1 MKVSRVGSGYNYNHK
16 IAHRADFHKANPM
29 TADSFTKNIPA
40 NPSFGDGWKVN
51 KKAFNVFR
59 SSENELKYL
68 GEVFRTAGEIEINEA
83 CRQKY
88 QGFFNDY
95 SSQARYELTKYIDKA
110 KNKMTKLDNDI
121 SVIQKRLKNG
131 DIGINNAKETLNND
145 FISKINREQSGFP
158 AGKMPKGILIIN
170 DGEEKNSKN
179 LVKWLVENAS
189 VNYDKIAAGYDDNY
203 FISEL
208 KSKLEHNKKM
218 YEYTGMRSLLEVS
231 GMYSIFY
238 ADSMFDHQK
247 ARNGYIELTKNV
259 ADEYKTTILY
269 QAPEYAKQVNSKLL
283 SKDNFETAIHLKD
296 GERDDDRQKLQKLE
310 SEKSKMESNSQK
322 LNNYIWYEYD
332 YYDDSDDDDKDPR
345 DDWRDRM

>member
-110 KNKMTKLDNDI
+110 KIK
-121 SVIQKRLKNG
+121 
-131 DIGINNAKETLNND
+131 
-145 FISKINREQSGFP
+145 
-158 AGKMPKGILIIN
+158 
-170 DGEEKNSKN
+170 
-179 LVKWLVENAS
+179 
-189 VNYDKIAAGYDDNY
+189 
-203 FISEL
+203 
-208 KSKLEHNKKM
+208 
-218 YEYTGMRSLLEVS
+218 
-231 GMYSIFY
+231 
-238 ADSMFDHQK
+238 
-247 ARNGYIELTKNV
+247 
-259 ADEYKTTILY
+259 
-269 QAPEYAKQVNSKLL
+269 
-283 SKDNFETAIHLKD
+283 
-296 GERDDDRQKLQKLE
+296 
-310 SEKSKMESNSQK
+310 
-322 LNNYIWYEYD
+322 
-332 YYDDSDDDDKDPR
+332 
-345 DDWRDRM
+345 